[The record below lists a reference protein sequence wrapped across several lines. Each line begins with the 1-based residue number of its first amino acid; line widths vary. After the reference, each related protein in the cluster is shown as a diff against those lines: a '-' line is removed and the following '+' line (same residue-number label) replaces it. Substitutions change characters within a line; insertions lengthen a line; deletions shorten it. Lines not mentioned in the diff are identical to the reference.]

1 MIIGGRN
8 RISAEIARHTR
19 LAEAIARSQIEISG
33 GKRILSP
40 SDDPAG
46 YARVGQIQRSQ
57 SNEAVWGANADA
69 ASALAAR
76 ADTAL
81 DSVVAAATRA
91 VELITLAR
99 TGTVNAEDRQAYAIE
114 LAGLAADIRAQMAQ
128 TDPRGQPVFPVTAP
142 LAIPVGKGLELS
154 GTLQLDRVFGTGATD
169 LATIMEDAAAALA
182 IADDVTRNAATGTA
196 LTRLQ
201 NASGR
206 AIDARSEQGA
216 RMTLIDSARERLAN
230 SKLALS
236 EERLGIEATDVSE
249 TVARMNAQQLTL
261 EAAQAAFVRI
271 NRKTLFDLLG

>member
-8 RISAEIARHTR
+8 RISAEIARQTR
-19 LAEAIARSQIEISG
+19 LAEAIARSQVEISG
-33 GKRILSP
+33 QKRILAP

-57 SNEAVWGANADA
+57 SNEAVWAANADA
-69 ASALAAR
+69 AAALAAR
-76 ADTAL
+76 ADSAL
-81 DSVVAAATRA
+81 DSVVTAATRA

-114 LAGLAADIRAQMAQ
+114 LQGLAADIRAQMAQ
-128 TDPRGQPVFPVTAP
+128 TDPRGQAVFPLTAP
-142 LAIPVGKGLELS
+142 LAIPVGKSLELS

-169 LATIMEDAAAALA
+169 LATIMDDAAAALA
-182 IADDVTRNAATGTA
+182 IVDDATRNAATATA

-201 NASGR
+201 DATGR

-216 RMTLIDSARERLAN
+216 RMTLIDSALERLTN

-236 EERLGIEATDVSE
+236 EERLGIEATDIPE
-249 TVARMNAQQLTL
+249 TVARMNAQMLTL
-261 EAAQAAFVRI
+261 EAAQAAFARI